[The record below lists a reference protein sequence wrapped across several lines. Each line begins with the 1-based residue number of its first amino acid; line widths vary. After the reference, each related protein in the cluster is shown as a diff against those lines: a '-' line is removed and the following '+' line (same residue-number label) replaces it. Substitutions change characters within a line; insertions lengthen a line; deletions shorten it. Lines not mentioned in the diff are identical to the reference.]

1 MYEIVTENSFNINIQ
16 NVVGSADLHQ
26 KIDLASIVRAFPTAE
41 YQPDR
46 FPGLV
51 YRLKKPSVVILVFGT
66 GKLVVA
72 GAKSSNMV
80 LRAVSK
86 LVQEFKAHGIVIL
99 TEPDVTVRNVVASA
113 ELGHTV
119 DLEEAT
125 NILDGTIYDPEQF
138 PGLIYKIKDS
148 KASMLI
154 FSNGKLVCAGAKTE
168 AEAINAVNRLYETLT
183 EKGLLSKAEV

>member
-1 MYEIVTENSFNINIQ
+1 VSENSFNINVQ

-26 KIDLASIVRAFPTAE
+26 RMDLESIARVFPAAE
-41 YQPDR
+41 YKPDR

-51 YRLKKPSVVILVFGT
+51 YRLKKPSVAFLVFRT

-72 GAKSSNMV
+72 GAKSSTMV

-99 TEPDVTVRNVVASA
+99 TEPDVTIRNVVASA
-113 ELGHTV
+113 ELGHAV
-119 DLEEAT
+119 DLEETA
-125 NILDGTIYDPEQF
+125 NILERTIYEPEQF

-154 FSNGKLVCAGAKTE
+154 FSNGKLVCAGAKTKVE
-168 AEAINAVNRLYETLT
+168 AEKAVNELYKTLT
-183 EKGLLSKAEV
+183 EKGLLPM